1 MGMIRM
7 IEIMQVG
14 HIGIR
19 VKDRDRSKAFYR
31 KLGFEP
37 VREDPDDMVIIV
49 RNRNDIEINFIVN
62 ANDEND
68 GKNVLMDVDVKYPGF
83 THVALQ
89 VPSIEGTAKALEEAG
104 IRTSGNRMHGD
115 KKVAL
120 FIRDPDQNV
129 IEFVTD
135 KD

>member
-1 MGMIRM
+1 MID
-7 IEIMQVG
+7 IKQVG

-37 VREDPDDMVIIV
+37 VRDNPDDMDIIV
-49 RNRNDIEINFIVN
+49 RNKNDVEINFIGN
-62 ANDEND
+62 ANDENG

-89 VPSIEGTAKALEEAG
+89 VPSIDGAAAALKEAG
-104 IRTSGNRMHGD
+104 IQTSGSRTHGETT
-115 KKVAL
+115 VAL
-120 FIRDPDQNV
+120 FIRDPDLNV
-129 IEFVTD
+129 IEFVAD
-135 KD
+135 ES

>member
-1 MGMIRM
+1 MID
-7 IEIMQVG
+7 IKQVG

-37 VREDPDDMVIIV
+37 VRDNPDDMVIIV
-49 RNRNDIEINFIVN
+49 RNKNDVEINFIVN
-62 ANDEND
+62 ENDENG

-89 VPSIEGTAKALEEAG
+89 VPSIDGAAAALKEAG
-104 IRTSGNRMHGD
+104 IQTSGSRTHGETT
-115 KKVAL
+115 VAL
-120 FIRDPDQNV
+120 FIRDPDLNV
-129 IEFVTD
+129 IEFVAD
-135 KD
+135 ES

>member
-1 MGMIRM
+1 MID
-7 IEIMQVG
+7 IKQVG

-37 VREDPDDMVIIV
+37 VRDNPDDMVIIV
-49 RNRNDIEINFIVN
+49 RNKNDVEINFIGN
-62 ANDEND
+62 ANDENG

-89 VPSIEGTAKALEEAG
+89 VPSIDGAAAALKEAG
-104 IRTSGNRMHGD
+104 IQASGSRTHD
-115 KKVAL
+115 ETTVAL
-120 FIRDPDQNV
+120 FIRDPDLNV
-129 IEFVTD
+129 IEFVAD
-135 KD
+135 ES